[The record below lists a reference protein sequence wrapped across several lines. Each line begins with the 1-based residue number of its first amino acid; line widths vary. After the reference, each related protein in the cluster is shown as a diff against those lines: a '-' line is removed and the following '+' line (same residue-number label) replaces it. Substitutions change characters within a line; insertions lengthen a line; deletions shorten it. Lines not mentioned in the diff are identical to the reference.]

1 MSIETPKLKIWT
13 AISVVIGCV
22 IGSGVF
28 VKPGRVLV
36 AAGDS
41 NTALLAW
48 LIGGLL
54 TLAGGLTLAEIA
66 ARIPKTGGIYVYMEE
81 LYGKVWGF
89 VCGWVQSLIYGPAL
103 MSALSLYFASLFGQF
118 IGLDPATSVK
128 PIALLTL
135 FLLCGITAYS
145 TSYGAV
151 IQNITTFI
159 KLIPIAVIGLS
170 GLLLG
175 DAPIFNTAITTET
188 PPLGLGVA
196 ILSTLWAYDGW
207 VGVANLAGEMETPS
221 KNLPRAIVYG
231 LTIIMVCYLLVNM
244 ALFHVVP
251 VQEIASLN
259 EKTAAVASVK
269 LFGTFGGQFLALGVL
284 ISIFGSLNG
293 NTLTMTRVPYA
304 MALRG
309 AFPNARIFAL
319 LHPRL
324 KTPVNSIALKA
335 FIATIMI
342 LIFNPDRI
350 TDIAMFIMYIFYAAV
365 FFGIIKTRKIFGK
378 PAKGEYKVPLYP
390 LIPLVACAGSIYIC
404 YSMAS
409 QQPWDALGSVL
420 IALTGIPVYMLIN
433 RKKTTSEV

>member
-1 MSIETPKLKIWT
+1 MSHATPKLKIWT
-13 AISVVIGCV
+13 AISIVIGCV

-81 LYGKVWGF
+81 LYGNVWGF

-103 MSALSLYFASLFGQF
+103 MSALSLYFASLLGQF

-128 PIALLTL
+128 PIALFTL
-135 FLLCGITAYS
+135 FLVCSVTAYS
-145 TSYGAV
+145 TVYGAV
-151 IQNITTFI
+151 IQNVTTFI
-159 KLIPIAVIGLS
+159 KLIPIAVIALS

-175 DAPIFNTAITTET
+175 DAPIFNTAITTEA

-207 VGVANLAGEMETPS
+207 VGVANLAGEMESPS
-221 KNLPRAIVYG
+221 KNLPRAVVIG
-231 LTIIMVCYLLVNM
+231 LVVIMTCYLLVNM

-251 VQEIASLN
+251 VQEIAALN
-259 EKTAAVASVK
+259 EKTAAVASNK
-269 LFGTFGGQFLALGVL
+269 LFGAFGGQFLAIGILV
-284 ISIFGSLNG
+284 SIFGSLNG

-309 AFPNARIFAL
+309 AFPSARIFSL

-324 KTPVNSIALKA
+324 NTPVNSIALKT
-335 FIATIMI
+335 FIAMIMI
-342 LIFNPDRI
+342 LLFNPDRI

-365 FFGIIKTRKIFGK
+365 FFGIVKARKLFGK

-390 LIPLVACAGSIYIC
+390 VIPLVAGLGSLYIC

-409 QQPWDALGSVL
+409 QQPMDALGSVL
-420 IALTGIPVYMLIN
+420 IALTGIPVFYFIN
-433 RKKTTSEV
+433 KSKAK

>member
-1 MSIETPKLKIWT
+1 MSNVTPKLKIWT
-13 AISVVIGCV
+13 AISIVIGCV

-41 NTALLAW
+41 NMALLAW

-89 VCGWVQSLIYGPAL
+89 VCGWVQALIYGPAL
-103 MSALSLYFASLFGQF
+103 MSALSLYFASLFAQF

-128 PIALLTL
+128 PIALATL
-135 FLLCGITAYS
+135 FLICLVTAYS
-145 TSYGAV
+145 TVYGAI
-151 IQNITTFI
+151 IQNVTTFI
-159 KLIPIAVIGLS
+159 KLIPIAVIALCGLTM
-170 GLLLG
+170 G
-175 DAPIFNTAITTET
+175 DAPIFNTAIVTEA

-207 VGVANLAGEMETPS
+207 VGVANLAGEMESPS
-221 KNLPRAIVYG
+221 KNLPRAVVIG

-251 VQEIASLN
+251 VQEIAALN
-259 EKTAAVASVK
+259 EKTSAVASTK
-269 LFGTFGGQFLALGVL
+269 LFGEFGGQFLAIGILV
-284 ISIFGSLNG
+284 SIFGSLNG

-319 LHPRL
+319 LHPRFN
-324 KTPVNSIALKA
+324 TPVNSIALKA
-335 FIATIMI
+335 SIATIMI
-342 LIFNPDRI
+342 LLLNPDRI
-350 TDIAMFIMYIFYAAV
+350 TDIAMFIMYIFYAVV
-365 FFGIIKTRKIFGK
+365 FFGIIKTRKIYGK
-378 PAKGEYKVPLYP
+378 PAKAEYKVPLYP
-390 LIPLVACAGSIYIC
+390 VIPLVACVGSIYIC

-409 QQPWDALGSVL
+409 QQPMDALVSVL
-420 IALTGIPVYMLIN
+420 IALTGIPVFYLIN
-433 RKKTTSEV
+433 RNKA